1 MTQKNILI
9 VEDEVLIAEHI
20 KDYLISFGWT
30 QIYMAHNKK
39 TALQIID
46 YLSPE
51 IVLLDIHLAEPLDG
65 LDIARYLDTKKNMHY
80 IFITANSDLLIVK
93 QATETFATAYI
104 TKPIKKADLFA
115 AMEISLKSQIQK
127 EETYFFVKENEA
139 NIRILLNDILYIEGS
154 GNYIHIYTQE
164 KKIISRQS
172 LENVSDHLPEHQ
184 FIRAHR
190 SYIINIHAVKSI
202 TSKSV
207 TIGNIE
213 IPVSRTHYSKISDFF
228 KKK

>member
-65 LDIARYLDTKKNMHY
+65 LDIARYLDTKKNMRY
-80 IFITANSDLLIVK
+80 IFITTNSDLLIVK
-93 QATETFATAYI
+93 QAKEQVTTAHI
-104 TKPIKKADLFA
+104 NKP
-115 AMEISLKSQIQK
+115 
-127 EETYFFVKENEA
+127 
-139 NIRILLNDILYIEGS
+139 
-154 GNYIHIYTQE
+154 
-164 KKIISRQS
+164 
-172 LENVSDHLPEHQ
+172 
-184 FIRAHR
+184 
-190 SYIINIHAVKSI
+190 
-202 TSKSV
+202 
-207 TIGNIE
+207 
-213 IPVSRTHYSKISDFF
+213 
-228 KKK
+228 KKKKDFCDTSEI